1 MSSQCRSRKARVS
14 LESCLISASLCDASE
29 DTFRL
34 DTAEASLEEQ
44 GQWHVDSC
52 GHLAD
57 QCPPNPTEFIGL
69 VPLGQKGR
77 MLFFFVPGALSSR
90 FPRINHPGSVGTKA
104 GFRGSGRYRFP
115 PG

>member
-1 MSSQCRSRKARVS
+1 MSVQAPGGVYMSSQCRSRKARVS
-14 LESCLISASLCDASE
+14 LASCLISASLCDVSD

-57 QCPPNPTEFIGL
+57 QCPPSPTEFIGL
-69 VPLGQKGR
+69 DPMGQKGR
-77 MLFFFVPGALSSR
+77 MLFFC
-90 FPRINHPGSVGTKA
+90 PRSPQFQVSQDKPSWQ
-104 GFRGSGRYRFP
+104 RGD
-115 PG
+115 